1 MARKRTSNN
10 TSGEK
15 AVSPCVIFYKR
26 LDDNSAYKLPKG
38 RMLLPA
44 DRDRP
49 ILELVYQAADHL
61 GHNFPNL
68 SFVKR
73 AELFYQD
80 GILVEMRVSGK
91 SAIGVNHKDELQVE
105 EWFTPVEPK
114 FSLGQKL
121 KLKMASADVGRAYI
135 AVLHAASGT
144 MVWWDLSTQYRY
156 EKLSDIEEARP
167 GAKILLQPEQS
178 PGKAQRLLSTGAI
191 STSEIRKRVSK
202 LEAETLTQ
210 ALIPEPPIGDK
221 EFLAIK
227 ISEPHKLLV
236 HIVDRDWVEYKLALR
251 YAQGQMCNQHLLE
264 EFATNRGLSLE
275 QAKVTW
281 VHNMLSEQAVFVRES
296 VENIHEQNWE
306 VIRDVFDLTLSEG
319 VYDKAL
325 ADWVPVRS
333 VKEKDSNEL
342 KKPLLKM
349 EIEQAKTRLGMRG
362 KGRAKMAVDE
372 RRHVRNERTATIKK
386 AVMDVCLAA
395 KKSRKSVLTAEDY
408 VNTPAV
414 AEKLKK
420 SVSTLYRWLEACG
433 LIFEDLRSDALKKV
447 FRK

>member
-1 MARKRTSNN
+1 MARKSKSKNQ
-10 TSGEK
+10 SGKK
-15 AVSPCVIFYKR
+15 AISPCVIFYKR

-49 ILELVYQAADHL
+49 ILELVYQAAEHL

-73 AELFYQD
+73 AELFYHD
-80 GILVEMRVSGK
+80 DALAEMRVSGR
-91 SAIGVNHKDELQVE
+91 SAIGVNHKDELQLE

-114 FSLGQKL
+114 FSHGQNL
-121 KLKMASADVGRAYI
+121 KLKMASADAGRAYI
-135 AVLHAASGT
+135 VVLHAASGT

-156 EKLSDIEEARP
+156 EKLSDIEEAQPRP
-167 GAKILLQPEQS
+167 KILLQPEQL
-178 PGKAQRLLSTGAI
+178 PGKAEKLISTGET

-210 ALIPEPPIGDK
+210 ALIPKPPIGNK

-236 HIVDRDWVEYKLALR
+236 HIVDRAWVEYKLALC
-251 YAQGQMCNQHLLE
+251 YAHGQRCNQQLLE
-264 EFATNRGLSLE
+264 EFATNRGLSLD

-281 VHNMLSEQAVFVRES
+281 VHNMLSEQAVFVREN

-306 VIRDVFDLTLSEG
+306 VLRDVFDQSLSEG

-325 ADWVPVRS
+325 ADWVPVKS
-333 VKEKDSNEL
+333 IKEKDSNEL

-349 EIEQAKTRLGMRG
+349 EIELARTRLGMRG
-362 KGRAKMAVDE
+362 KGRTKMALDE
-372 RRHVRNERTATIKK
+372 RRRVGNERAAVIKK

-395 KKSRKSVLTAEDY
+395 KKSRKNELTAEDY
-408 VNTPAV
+408 VNKSAV
-414 AEKLKK
+414 AKK
-420 SVSTLYRWLEACG
+420 IKISVSTLYRWLKGCD
-433 LIFEDLRSDALKKV
+433 LIFENLRSDALRKV
-447 FRK
+447 FRD